1 MLVLALSFSPRSLLH
16 RVDPYA
22 DHILLDLAKD
32 IGIVIALGLILY
44 LMFTYLLASY
54 QEEAFVLDMAKKL
67 YIVRSSDKLMSSKGN
82 DFLYK
87 FNQLFHSDAVQA
99 EEEAD
104 PAALHYNLLK

>member
-1 MLVLALSFSPRSLLH
+1 
-16 RVDPYA
+16 
-22 DHILLDLAKD
+22 
-32 IGIVIALGLILY
+32 
-44 LMFTYLLASY
+44 
-54 QEEAFVLDMAKKL
+54 MAKKL

-87 FNQLFHSDAVQA
+87 FNQLFHSDAVPA